1 MTRMS
6 TAGPIDDAVAVV
18 KTWPV
23 DNAAAALVLQ
33 DGSIP
38 ATAGDTTRRYPL
50 ASVTKLVVAYA
61 TLVAVEE
68 GVFALDTPAGPSG
81 ATIADLLGH
90 TSGLAFSQH
99 KVVAAPGSRRL
110 YSSSGYEQ
118 LADAVTDHSGIGF
131 AEYLDEAVLQPLQMT
146 QTTLDGPAGAGM
158 TSTVDDLTRFV
169 AELQRPTLLDA
180 STLATATTVWKPG
193 LNGVLPGFGHQ
204 KPNDW
209 GLGFEIRD
217 GKSPHWT
224 GTASSPRTFGHFGQS
239 GTFVWVDPDA
249 GAGCVVLTDRDFGP
263 WAAEAWPP
271 FTDGVL
277 DALQG

>member
-1 MTRMS
+1 MS